1 MTNEIDQE
9 ESIKFSI
16 TFAVDKDG
24 FFRRSCPNCGRD
36 FKTMVDEADLVAS
49 LQPAFRKMGLEIGD
63 IPESGEDIPKEYL
76 LCPYCEYQA
85 ESSEMMTSTFSSYLE
100 RFIMRECILPKLY
113 GVLSDTAQSLS
124 TGRTHKPRG
133 LLSINIMF
141 DFNEPLLPPR
151 PISGPE
157 PPDMTIVDLLCC
169 NRRIKILDGWYALH
183 LCSYCR
189 AEIILYA

>member
-1 MTNEIDQE
+1 MINEIDQE
-9 ESIKFSI
+9 KSINFNITFSI
-16 TFAVDKDG
+16 DKDG
-24 FFRRSCPNCGRD
+24 FFRRTCPSCGRD

-63 IPESGEDIPKEYL
+63 IAEDRGDTPKEYL
-76 LCPYCEYQA
+76 LCPYCEYRA

-100 RFIMRECILPKLY
+100 RFIMRECVLPKLY
-113 GVLSDTAQSLS
+113 GVLSDVAQSSS
-124 TGRTHKPRG
+124 TGRTHKSRG
-133 LLSINIMF
+133 LLNISIVF
-141 DFNEPLLPPR
+141 DFNEPILPPR

-169 NRRIKILDGWYALH
+169 NRRIKILDSWYALR

-189 AEIILYA
+189 AEVVLCA